1 MRVRK
6 HRKKITM
13 LEEKM
18 LENGEMDFV
27 EIKDWMNARR
37 RGGVTSAWLGNVLAK
52 CGLFV
57 QTGETRVVSIGRSYI
72 VKVWDSRRRDSN
84 DR

>member
-6 HRKKITM
+6 HRRKITM
-13 LEEKM
+13 LDEKM
-18 LENGEMDFV
+18 LEEGEMNFL
-27 EIKDWMNARR
+27 EIKDWMNDRI

-57 QTGETRVVSIGRSYI
+57 QTGEVRVYSIGRSYV
-72 VKVWDSRRRDSN
+72 VKVWDSSRRDQE
-84 DR
+84 